1 MRLQKRIEEIGEH
14 LRRLDA
20 EEEILTAA
28 GLGHWERVFAR
39 LDAMNRPMDRDAAGQ
54 CLERALHNAPAR
66 VFAELLDRL
75 PGGEYVGRIR
85 IRRMPKGRRTNHC
98 TEVRGSLT
106 LLAAAC
112 GKKEHLKCL
121 LDRGWDVNSAS
132 PDAAY
137 SLRARV
143 SGHYVHQ
150 MVMPMPG
157 EPYSARQES
166 MLRVMEVNEVGL
178 PAHFC
183 RYTLW
188 GVTPLAAAVA
198 CGRTGCARLLMARGA
213 WREEAPSV
221 ARVLMT
227 RDRERDKQ
235 YQACRRAVLTE
246 GGVPRPMALWAAA
259 RVCSPEQLEEEL
271 HRCRYS
277 TGELEEVAW
286 ELTGDCMLSPTRDP
300 WWEDRKEDAARL
312 QVLARYAPD
321 VLRQEKQAGML
332 LRWGII
338 RDEGGDLLDF
348 LLELLPGRIDLSLI
362 REGLTLRPARKVSTF
377 LRRVCEGRICV
388 MDRDSVP
395 PHTPPLVLQT
405 LLKYVTF
412 LPPSSARGVSG
423 LSRSLLSSGNLR
435 LIRKALESGAIPPEE
450 DTGDLLRC
458 QEKDGA
464 PKAVRTLLLTAR
476 RPGGAGVW
484 TEPGNALSGGLRY
497 RWLPEE
503 TRSYLALLD
512 RDCPEAEERE
522 LVARGLYEGRKKLTW
537 EAKDG
542 IWHANSPL
550 ALMCFAG
557 RSRAVERWVRCC
569 PEVALQEVYT
579 LRPEGKDYEL
589 AGTGLCIA
597 AFAGQRQTVEML
609 LELGA
614 EAEEQHMGMPGLLR
628 FSGGER
634 ELPVTPLL
642 AALVRGQWETA
653 QLLLDH
659 GAVCDLGQAA
669 VKALWRVFR
678 QDDMT
683 EAVERYLHGYISR
696 RGDRAVL
703 TAKWE

>member
-14 LRRLDA
+14 LRRFAA

-28 GLGHWERVFAR
+28 GLGRWERVFAR
-39 LDAMNRPMDRDAAGQ
+39 LDAMDRPMNRDAAGQ
-54 CLERALHNAPAR
+54 CLEWALHNAPAP
-66 VFAELLDRL
+66 VFARLLDRL
-75 PGGEYVGRIR
+75 PGGEYVGRAF
-85 IRRMPKGRRTNHC
+85 IRRMPGGRRTNHC

-112 GKKEHLKCL
+112 GKREHLKCL

-132 PDAAY
+132 PDAAR

-157 EPYSARQES
+157 EPYSARHES
-166 MLRVMEVNEVGL
+166 MLRVMEENEMGL
-178 PAHFC
+178 PAQFY
-183 RYTLW
+183 RLTFW
-188 GVTPLAAAVA
+188 GATPLAAAVA

-221 ARVLMT
+221 ARALMM
-227 RDRERDKQ
+227 RDREEDGR
-235 YQACRRAVLTE
+235 YQACRRAVLAE
-246 GGVPRPMALWAAA
+246 GGVPRPMALWA
-259 RVCSPEQLEEEL
+259 VIQNCSPEQLDEEL
-271 HRCRYS
+271 RRLPYS
-277 TGELEEVAW
+277 AGELAEAVCG
-286 ELTGDCMLSPTRDP
+286 LLGGGQMSPGI
-300 WWEDRKEDAARL
+300 WWEDRKEDDARL
-312 QVLARYAPD
+312 RVLARHAPS
-321 VLRQEKQAGML
+321 VFRQEKQACLL
-332 LRWGII
+332 LRWGIVH
-338 RDEGGDLLDF
+338 DESEELLDF
-348 LLELLPGRIDLSLI
+348 LTELLPERVNLSLLQ
-362 REGLTLRPARKVSTF
+362 ETLLFRPVKKVCA
-377 LRRVCEGRICV
+377 LLHRVCQGRTCV

-395 PHTPPLVLQT
+395 PRTPPLVLQT

-423 LSRSLLSSGNLR
+423 LSRSLLSCGNLR
-435 LIRKALESGAIPPEE
+435 LIRKALESGTIPPEE

-464 PKAVRTLLLTAR
+464 PKAVRALLLSVR
-476 RPGGAGVW
+476 RPDGAGVRP
-484 TEPGNALSGGLRY
+484 EPGKVLSGGLLF

-503 TRSYLALLD
+503 NRSYLALLD

-522 LVARGLYEGRKKLTW
+522 LVARGLYEGRRDLTW
-537 EAKDG
+537 ETKDG
-542 IWHANSPL
+542 VWHANSPL

-557 RSRAVERWVRCC
+557 RVRGVERWVRCGQKDVLR
-569 PEVALQEVYT
+569 EIYT

-597 AFAGQRQTVEML
+597 AFAGQRQTVETL

-628 FSGGER
+628 LSGGER

-642 AALVRGQWETA
+642 AALVRGRWETA
-653 QLLLDH
+653 RLLLDH
-659 GAVCDLGQAA
+659 GAVCDLGQSA

-683 EAVERYLHGYISR
+683 EAVERHLHGYISR
-696 RGDRAVL
+696 RGTRAVL
-703 TAKWE
+703 TAKRA